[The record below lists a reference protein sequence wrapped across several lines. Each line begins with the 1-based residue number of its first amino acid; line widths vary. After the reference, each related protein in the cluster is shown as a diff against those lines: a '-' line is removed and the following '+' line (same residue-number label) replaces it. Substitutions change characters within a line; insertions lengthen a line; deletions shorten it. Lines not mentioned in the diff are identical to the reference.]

1 MVWRLRADLFAARGR
16 VHKLTFFTHNFM
28 DACQLDADRVDACV
42 FMAMTQ
48 DGPLSM
54 CAYNAQRD
62 NYLLRPLQTS
72 QGLWQP
78 LREGH
83 AAVPTFPIKWLKGRP
98 RAAALHERQKDRHA
112 PDTLSRSR

>member
-1 MVWRLRADLFAARGR
+1 
-16 VHKLTFFTHNFM
+16 
-28 DACQLDADRVDACV
+28 
-42 FMAMTQ
+42 MAMTQ

-72 QGLWQP
+72 QGPWQP

-98 RAAALHERQKDRHA
+98 RAAALHERKPKRHA
-112 PDTLSRSR
+112 PETLSPSP